1 MKITSAITIT
11 GVASAWGLLA
21 ANPFLWIPITG
32 LIASFIDTM
41 TRGWVQ
47 SPRLGASM
55 NLSIILKFVFTLM
68 GTYAMISQLGCV
80 VLMIYWVVT

>member
-11 GVASAWGLLA
+11 GFASAWGLIA
-21 ANPFLWIPITG
+21 ANPFLWLPITG
-32 LIASFIDTM
+32 LIAGIIDAL

-47 SPRLGASM
+47 SPSLGASM
-55 NLSIILKFVFTLM
+55 NLSIILKFVFTLI
-68 GTYAMISQLGCV
+68 GTYAMLSQLGCV